1 MSRVR
6 KLAGILIII
15 SVLTVLVPST
25 VLAVPQFPMQF
36 YGDVTI
42 GGVPAPDGTLI
53 EAKIDG
59 VVYASTTVKD
69 GRYGYDPVFLVPA
82 DDPETAEKEGG
93 TEIDII
99 EFFIGEARIGTATFV
114 SGGGP
119 SEGFDLPA
127 LEAPANIVKTSPD
140 TDDTPTFTW
149 DPLPPTAAEVA
160 SYEVMIDT
168 GDWIDVGDVT
178 TFTVADD
185 DALADG
191 SHTFKVR
198 AVDQLANRST
208 SGSLDFIVDTTLP
221 TTPSNITR
229 TSADADSTPTFT
241 WDAASDATSG
251 VASYQVRIDSGD
263 FSDVGNVTT
272 FTVADDDALADGS
285 HTLEVKAVDS
295 AGNVGEAGGLTF
307 TIDAT
312 PPTTPTNITKTTPDS
327 DDTPT
332 FTWDA
337 ATDVTSGVASYQV
350 RIDSGDFTDV
360 GNVTT
365 FTVESALRGGSHT
378 FEVRAV
384 DGAGNTGIAGSL
396 SFEVA
401 RPSNWPIIL
410 GVIAGALVV
419 IGAAAYSIGRRRAT
433 RPSRG

>member
-1 MSRVR
+1 MIRLR
-6 KLAGILIII
+6 QLAGILIII

-36 YGDVTI
+36 YGSVTI

-53 EAKIDG
+53 EVKIDG

-82 DDPETAEKEGG
+82 DDPETPEKEGG
-93 TEIDII
+93 AEIDII

-127 LEAPANIVKTSPD
+127 LEAPANIAKTSPD

-208 SGSLDFIVDTTLP
+208 SGGLDFIVDTTLP

-251 VASYQVRIDSGD
+251 IASYQVRIDSGD

-312 PPTTPTNITKTTPDS
+312 PPTTPTNITKITPDS

-365 FTVESALRGGSHT
+365 FTVESALRGDSHT
-378 FEVRAV
+378 FKVRAV

-419 IGAAAYSIGRRRAT
+419 VGAAAYSIGRRHAT

>member
-36 YGDVTI
+36 FGNVI
-42 GGVPAPDGTLI
+42 IAGVPAPDGTLI

-59 VVYASTTVKD
+59 IVYASTTVKD
-69 GRYGYDPVFLVPA
+69 GKYGYDPIFLVPA
-82 DDPETAEKEGG
+82 DDPETPEKEGG
-93 TEIDII
+93 ANFETI
-99 EFFIGEARIGTATFV
+99 EFYIGDARIGTATFV

-119 SEGFDLPA
+119 SEGFDLPL

-149 DPLPPTAAEVA
+149 DPLPPSVAEVA

-168 GDWIDVGDVT
+168 GDWVDVGDVT

-198 AVDQLANRST
+198 AVDQLANRSS

-229 TSADADSTPTFT
+229 TSADADNTPTFT

-285 HTLEVKAVDS
+285 HTFEVKAVDS
-295 AGNVGEAGGLTF
+295 AGNMGLAGSVDFSVDT
-307 TIDAT
+307 T

-396 SFEVA
+396 SFEVGG
-401 RPSNWPIIL
+401 PSNWLMIL
-410 GVIAGALVV
+410 GIIAGALVV
-419 IGAAAYSIGRRRAT
+419 IGAAAYSIGRRHAT